1 MRRIRREEKKNK
13 RFIPIVGTIFSG
25 DNPAVRPYLD
35 FIFSNKVYQQ
45 TDKERAMREVEKK
58 KEKESDWKRE
68 REELLFSLH
77 DLIQLLK
84 YDNFVVQKNIPIF
97 H

>member
-45 TDKERAMREVEKK
+45 TNTERAMREVEKK
-58 KEKESDWKRE
+58 RKKKWLKERKR
-68 REELLFSLH
+68 RITVFPAWS
-77 DLIQLLK
+77 
-84 YDNFVVQKNIPIF
+84 NPIIKIW
-97 H
+97 